1 LVVVRFSEMA
11 SKVYLMKKKKII
23 RITTVPISMNK
34 ILEGQMA
41 YINDYYNLIGASRYV
56 EKDFKE
62 IKEREGIK
70 MLVIPFCRTINLRQD
85 LVSLYE
91 LIKLFRKEKP
101 DLVHTHTP
109 KAGLLGMLAA
119 KITNVPLRLHTVGG
133 MPLMGV
139 TGKRLKILRF
149 MEKLTYKYA
158 HKIYPNSVGLKD
170 FILQNKFTTL
180 DKIKVLGNGSS
191 NGVDTSF
198 YNKDYPNAEVEALN
212 LKQRLGIE
220 TSDFIFMFLGRLA
233 KDKGIIELV
242 SAFNKLSENNP
253 NLKLLLVGPLEEEN
267 SSLPKETLQIIKNTK
282 AIIYPGRTDNVRAF
296 LKLADVFV
304 LPSFREGFPNALL
317 QAGAMSL
324 PLIATNINGCNEI
337 IEHNKTGFLV
347 PIQDEK
353 SLLDKMKFLYENSET
368 RINFGDKIR
377 EKIEE
382 KFKQSIIWEE
392 LLNEYKFYL
401 KN

>member
-1 LVVVRFSEMA
+1 
-11 SKVYLMKKKKII
+11 
-23 RITTVPISMNK
+23 
-34 ILEGQMA
+34 
-41 YINDYYNLIGASRYV
+41 
-56 EKDFKE
+56 
-62 IKEREGIK
+62 
-70 MLVIPFCRTINLRQD
+70 
-85 LVSLYE
+85 
-91 LIKLFRKEKP
+91 
-101 DLVHTHTP
+101 LVHTHTP

-139 TGKRLKILRF
+139 TGKKLKILRF

-267 SSLPKETLQIIKNTK
+267 SFLPKETLQIIKNTK

-377 EKIEE
+377 ETIEE

>member
-1 LVVVRFSEMA
+1 
-11 SKVYLMKKKKII
+11 
-23 RITTVPISMNK
+23 
-34 ILEGQMA
+34 
-41 YINDYYNLIGASRYV
+41 
-56 EKDFKE
+56 
-62 IKEREGIK
+62 
-70 MLVIPFCRTINLRQD
+70 
-85 LVSLYE
+85 
-91 LIKLFRKEKP
+91 
-101 DLVHTHTP
+101 
-109 KAGLLGMLAA
+109 
-119 KITNVPLRLHTVGG
+119 

>member
-1 LVVVRFSEMA
+1 
-11 SKVYLMKKKKII
+11 MKKKKII

-62 IKEREGIK
+62 IEEREGIK
-70 MLVIPFCRTINLRQD
+70 MLAIPFSRTINPSKD
-85 LVSLYE
+85 LISLYK
-91 LIKLFRKEKP
+91 LIQLFKKEKP
-101 DLVHTHTP
+101 DVVHTHTP

-119 KITNVPLRLHTVGG
+119 KITNVPIRLHTVGG
-133 MPLMGV
+133 MPLMAL
-139 TGKRLKILRF
+139 TGKKLKILQF
-149 MEKLTYKYA
+149 TEKLTYKYA
-158 HKIYPNSVGLKD
+158 HKIYPNSVGLKE
-170 FILQNKFTTL
+170 FILKNNFTSS

-212 LKQRLGIE
+212 LKQRLRIE

-242 SAFNKLSENNP
+242 SAFNKLSGNNP

-267 SSLPKETLQIIKNTK
+267 GSLPKETLQIIKNTK

-304 LPSFREGFPNALL
+304 LPSYREGFPNALL

-324 PLIATNINGCNEI
+324 PLIATNINGSNEI
-337 IEHNKTGFLV
+337 IEDNKTGFLV

-353 SLLDKMKFLYENSET
+353 SLLHKMKFLYENSET
-368 RINFGDKIR
+368 RINFADKIR
-377 EKIEE
+377 ETIEE

>member
-242 SAFNKLSENNP
+242 SAFNKLSGNNP

-267 SSLPKETLQIIKNTK
+267 GSLPKETLQIIKNTK

-324 PLIATNINGCNEI
+324 PLIATNINGSNEI
-337 IEHNKTGFLV
+337 IEDNKTGFLV

-353 SLLDKMKFLYENSET
+353 SLLHKMKFLYENSET

-377 EKIEE
+377 ETIEE